1 MENELLT
8 RNKSILLENMKNN
21 KKIELKQTHKKKIV
35 ILIPHIEE
43 HEQKYQRM
51 ISIKKEQFK
60 AL

>member
-43 HEQKYQRM
+43 HEEKY
-51 ISIKKEQFK
+51 
-60 AL
+60 